1 MIKQTATY
9 GVWTVNRHDDNKVE
23 VYKNGQLCEKTSPAL
38 REIAAEIGLEVN
50 PGWVTQQLGNNVL
63 KALLKAAEGSAA
75 PIAEPKAE
83 TPKEPKQPEAP
94 AKRDFEA
101 MTEDEEFAEIYSLCV
116 NNDIE
121 ALEWLCNKCC
131 KSRLFGSKFR
141 SFVSEQS
148 DKDSFLT
155 NMEDIAGTADFPK
168 NRNALEMLANCIY
181 KSNDKEVA
189 FRTLKEKKL
198 QSYIVY
204 NLSDEDKQV
213 LGIAPAKPATK
224 YNANSVEN
232 SEEFCK
238 NDPDLKAF
246 YSEWKNF
253 NRAQW
258 ENLLHAAEEG
268 DAIAQYKCGYI
279 LADLTN
285 KLIQIKSISSDLE
298 WKKAYQALLDHFAE
312 FIDLSKSQE
321 DTIKW
326 LKSAAEQGLGI
337 AMDVLGD
344 FYLKIPQG
352 QAKEIVVLQSVHWK
366 ERCKEFVPWNYN
378 DVFFYSPLRDLTMHG
393 QGFWDLYYRNGDL
406 KKELEQVLEN
416 QNKSDSQKDRYL
428 EGYNKYF
435 ALCEKKDKR
444 IAELEKELNN
454 LKKDYDRLL
463 DKEDEIHHKYLEL
476 RDAARESS
484 SSRSSSG
491 DKVDVII
498 SYKAITRLGSARRS
512 VEMTIPK
519 EEYKSLL
526 KGSMKARIA
535 YVESH
540 LDYNKFLVTGFED
553 VDISM
558 A

>member
-75 PIAEPKAE
+75 SIAEPKAE

-213 LGIAPAKPATK
+213 LGIAPEKPTTK
-224 YNANSVEN
+224 YDANSVEN
-232 SEEFCK
+232 SEDFCE
-238 NDPDLKAF
+238 NNPDLMAF
-246 YSEWKNF
+246 YGEWNSYNK
-253 NRAQW
+253 AQW
-258 ENLLHAAEEG
+258 DSLLHAAEEG
-268 DAIAQYKCGYI
+268 DAMAQFKCGYI
-279 LADLTN
+279 LE
-285 KLIQIKSISSDLE
+285 KLAHRIRESDNC
-298 WKKAYQALLDHFAE
+298 YQYAE
-312 FIDLSKSQE
+312 MMDLSEAYKVE
-321 DTIKW
+321 GNAIKW
-326 LKSAAEQGLGI
+326 FKSAADQGFGL
-337 AMDVLGD
+337 AMDELGN
-344 FYLKIPQG
+344 FYLRIPQG
-352 QAKEIVVLQSVHWK
+352 YDESMIVEAVLWK
-366 ERCKEFVPWNYN
+366 EKCKDFIPWKYKR
-378 DVFFYSPLRDLTMHG
+378 DVFYSKFRDFALDAQALEHWRG
-393 QGFWDLYYRNGDL
+393 KAKKLERSL
-406 KKELEQVLEN
+406 EEKAKELEQLLEN

-512 VEMTIPK
+512 VEMTIPM